1 MQSTPEL
8 GIAIGFAIFCVGG
21 FARIKMDYAA
31 NGMRMFHDFRR
42 GNTEKAYWKLIKEHR
57 APAWPFFLSIVCVP
71 LGVVVLFGSIIWS
84 NHLRH

>member
-8 GIAIGFAIFCVGG
+8 GIAIGLAIFCVGG

-42 GNTEKAYWKLIKEHR
+42 GNTEKSYWKLIKEHR
-57 APAWPFFLSIVCVP
+57 APAWPFILSIVCVS
-71 LGVVVLFGSIIWS
+71 LGAVILFGSIIWS
-84 NHLRH
+84 NHLKH